1 MDRGSWQA
9 TVHGVTKESD
19 TTEQLNNNNTT
30 GLTAVTSREQTYGH
44 GWGRG
49 DGDGGTN
56 RQSSMETCTLPY
68 VKQPTGICYMTQGT
82 QTRAL

>member
-44 GWGRG
+44 GELGRKERVG
-49 DGDGGTN
+49 CMKRVTWK
-56 RQSSMETCTLPY
+56 LALLY
-68 VKQPTGICYMTQGT
+68 VTYNSGNSNQGSVIT
-82 QTRAL
+82 

>member
-44 GWGRG
+44 GEWGRKE
-49 DGDGGTN
+49 GGMYKEN
-56 RQSSMETCTLPY
+56 NMETCIT
-68 VKQPTGICYMTQGT
+68 ICNIDSQWEF
-82 QTRAL
+82 AV